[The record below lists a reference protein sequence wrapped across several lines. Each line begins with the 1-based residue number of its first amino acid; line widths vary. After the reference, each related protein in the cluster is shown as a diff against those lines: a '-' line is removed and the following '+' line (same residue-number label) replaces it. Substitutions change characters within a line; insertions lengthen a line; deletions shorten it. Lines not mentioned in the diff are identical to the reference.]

1 MSKSILVCGGAGY
14 IGSHM
19 VRMLAENG
27 HAVAVFDNLSAGH
40 EEAVRAGTLVKGDL
54 LDRAALQTLFSSHR
68 FDAVFHFSALT
79 TVGES
84 VREPA
89 HYYENNVVG
98 TLNLLAA
105 MREAGVER
113 FVFSSTAAVYGNSQS
128 GTIGEDHPLA
138 PINPYG
144 RSKLFI
150 ESALEDFAAAYG
162 LRSVSFRYFNAAGAH
177 PDGRTGEAHDPETHL
192 IPNILLAALGKRPV
206 LGIFGDDYPT
216 RDGTC
221 VRDYVHVQDLCAAH
235 LAALDW
241 MEAHPGAW
249 AFNLGNGNGF
259 SNLEILDAARRVTGV
274 DIPCRMME
282 RREGDP
288 ATLVADSARARADL
302 GWSPQFESIDAIIE
316 TAWRW
321 HRDPKY

>member
-27 HAVAVFDNLSAGH
+27 HAVTVFDNMSTGH
-40 EEAVRAGTLVKGDL
+40 EEAVQAGTLVRGDL
-54 LDRAALQTLFSSHR
+54 LDKAALQTLFSSRR
-68 FDAVFHFSALT
+68 FDAVFHFSALIA
-79 TVGES
+79 VGES
-84 VREPA
+84 LREPA
-89 HYYENNVVG
+89 RYYENNVTG

-113 FVFSSTAAVYGNSQS
+113 FVFSSTAAVYGNPQS
-128 GTIGEDHPLA
+128 GMIDENHPLA

-144 RSKLFI
+144 RSKRFV
-150 ESALEDFAAAYG
+150 EDALVDFADAYG

-177 PDGRTGEAHDPETHL
+177 PDGRTGEAHEPETHL

-206 LGIFGDDYPT
+206 LGVFGDDYPT

-241 MEAHPGAW
+241 MEAQSGAH

-259 SNLEILDAARRVTGV
+259 SNLEILDAARRVTGI
-274 DIPCRMME
+274 DIPCRTMA
-282 RREGDP
+282 RRGGDP
-288 ATLVADSARARADL
+288 ATLVADSVRARGDL
-302 GWSPQFESIDAIIE
+302 GWSPQFRGIDAIIE